1 MLTKLTP
8 IPKNDKKPD
17 HSTDTAGA
25 MVALVMYH
33 SQNALY
39 KWEKD
44 PVLLAVGWLEINSV
58 N

>member
-8 IPKNDKKPD
+8 IPRNDKKPD

-25 MVALVMYH
+25 MVALVMSH

-39 KWEKD
+39 QWEKD
-44 PVLLAVGWLEINSV
+44 PVLLAVGW
-58 N
+58 